1 MLKEN
6 KEDKYMCI
14 SDFIAP
20 LSSEK
25 VDYVG
30 MFVVSCFGAEK
41 LSKEYV
47 HFVVMIV
54 IIKLVVKVI
63 FT

>member
-1 MLKEN
+1 
-6 KEDKYMCI
+6 MCI

-30 MFVVSCFGAEK
+30 MFVVSCFGAEQM
-41 LSKEYV
+41 SKEYV
-47 HFVVMIV
+47 PFSFDVIV
-54 IIKLVVKVI
+54 IVI
-63 FT
+63 V